1 MQRGL
6 RKALLL
12 MSWVSQRSDKRYEA
26 QSDEREKWKIVNLY
40 FNVWSSSGVYILT
53 KSLIPLLEKSADP
66 RVVSLIIQPMFTVSP
81 HKVFTPTILC
91 KSLESPPLSLYF
103 AWKMGEL
110 LNLVPEYMEIKYI
123 RPQLCKILTSWKVSI

>member
-12 MSWVSQRSDKRYEA
+12 MSWVSQRSDKRYED

-40 FNVWSSSGVYILT
+40 FNVWSSSGVYILI
-53 KSLIPLLEKSADP
+53 KSLIPLLEKSVDP
-66 RVVSLIIQPMFTVSP
+66 RVVSLIIQTMFTVNP

-91 KSLESPPLSLYF
+91 KSLESPPLFLYF
-103 AWKMGEL
+103 AWKMGH
-110 LNLVPEYMEIKYI
+110 
-123 RPQLCKILTSWKVSI
+123 R